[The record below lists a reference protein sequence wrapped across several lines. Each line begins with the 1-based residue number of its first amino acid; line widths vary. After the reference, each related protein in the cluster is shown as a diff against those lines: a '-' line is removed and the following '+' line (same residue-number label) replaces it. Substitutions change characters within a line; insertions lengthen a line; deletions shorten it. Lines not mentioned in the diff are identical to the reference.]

1 MDNIKD
7 MDYDELKEA
16 YIEREFIERI
26 KAIKL
31 LNTSFSVDDVTFST
45 RGYVPALQVIGY
57 EGFDKLAHI
66 VDKEVYDT
74 IINEKNAEAFEYN
87 GIEVYRYV

>member
-1 MDNIKD
+1 MDLKD
-7 MDYDELKEA
+7 IEYEDLKNS
-16 YIEREFIERI
+16 YIERELEQRVN
-26 KAIKL
+26 AIKL
-31 LNTSFSVDDVTFST
+31 LNTPFSVDDVSFST
-45 RGYVPALQVIGY
+45 RGYAPALHIIGF

-74 IINEKNAEAFEYN
+74 VINEKNAEAFEYD

>member
-1 MDNIKD
+1 MDIQD
-7 MDYDELKEA
+7 IEYDELKEA
-16 YIEREFIERI
+16 YIKRELEQRVN
-26 KAIKL
+26 AIKL
-31 LNTSFSVDDVTFST
+31 LNTTFSVDDVVFST
-45 RGYVPALQVIGY
+45 RGYAPALHIIGF

-74 IINEKNAEAFEYN
+74 VINEKNAEAFEYD

>member
-1 MDNIKD
+1 MDIKE

-16 YIEREFIERI
+16 YIKRELEQRVN
-26 KAIKL
+26 AINL
-31 LNTSFSVDDVTFST
+31 LNTSFNVDDVAFST
-45 RGYVPALQVIGY
+45 RGYTPALQVIGF

>member
-1 MDNIKD
+1 MDIRD
-7 MDYDELKEA
+7 IDYEDLKNS
-16 YIEREFIERI
+16 YIERELEQRVN
-26 KAIKL
+26 AIKL
-31 LNTSFSVDDVTFST
+31 LNTSFSVDDVSFST
-45 RGYVPALQVIGY
+45 RGYAPALQVIGY